1 MNIPT
6 ANPIAR
12 TTDPATSW
20 KAATSVKKKTIN
32 QAMEII
38 LFLLHK
44 QPFTDEEI
52 YDYKFLVENSIS
64 PSGMRTRRNELL
76 QAGLIVSC
84 GEGKT
89 KSGRSC
95 HKWQLTIR
103 GEEVYEYINNRTEKT
118 TIGEALYETG
128 PF

>member
-6 ANPIAR
+6 ADPIAR
-12 TTDPATSW
+12 TSDPATSW

-32 QAMEII
+32 TAMRTI
-38 LFLLHK
+38 LSALSMSPL
-44 QPFTDEEI
+44 TDEELH
-52 YDYKFLVENSIS
+52 DNHAPFHKVS
-64 PSGMRTRRNELL
+64 PSGLRTRRNELL
-76 QAGLIVSC
+76 KAGLIVSC

-95 HKWQLTIR
+95 HKWQLTLR
-103 GEEVYEYINNRTEKT
+103 GEEVAEYIKNHAEKIT
-118 TIGEALYETG
+118 LGEALYETG